1 VDLQS
6 TDEEEEPATGPEGKK
21 ASATKVEPKV
31 EVEGGEDED
40 EEEDVD
46 AGKGRGGGGKGQQGG
61 RGGKAAGEEADTT
74 VLATLEAEEGA
85 PVIETA
91 SLPARLDA
99 SDAKE
104 EVGKVLSIV
113 DGLVVVQGG
122 IDNKA
127 LDLQSVICLE
137 DGFVVGAV
145 VDVFGPITLPHYL
158 IYANA
163 KAQELVKP
171 GMPAYAATCLQE
183 TSFLCDTDDIDALR
197 KRLGDEESDDDSE
210 FVDGDISDDGEEAAW
225 GPAGAAALEAA

>member
-1 VDLQS
+1 TSKLTAKIGELPSQFDELVGADVRDACAAAARAVEKLPVPKARGDAPLETWVTGDETWGSGETDAAAALAAVDLQS

-137 DGFVVGAV
+137 
-145 VDVFGPITLPHYL
+145 
-158 IYANA
+158 
-163 KAQELVKP
+163 
-171 GMPAYAATCLQE
+171 
-183 TSFLCDTDDIDALR
+183 
-197 KRLGDEESDDDSE
+197 
-210 FVDGDISDDGEEAAW
+210 
-225 GPAGAAALEAA
+225 